1 MVNRLP
7 FTILLVGIS
16 IAIIVLTMRFMSSDI
31 ERDIKAKYLKAGDF
45 DLLHEG
51 KAFSLGQ
58 LRGHP
63 VILYFGY
70 TYCPDVCPVGLSKIR
85 DVLSSHED
93 FKDVPALF
101 ITVDPHRDDDKRLKE
116 YTGFFH
122 PNIIPLSGSVEQIT
136 SVSSA
141 YGTFFRSGREKA
153 GEGNS
158 YTVDHSAFVYLLDDQ
173 GRLMRVLD
181 HDVQA
186 EQISELLHKLL

>member
-1 MVNRLP
+1 M
-7 FTILLVGIS
+7 
-16 IAIIVLTMRFMSSDI
+16 
-31 ERDIKAKYLKAGDF
+31 
-45 DLLHEG
+45 
-51 KAFSLGQ
+51 
-58 LRGHP
+58 
-63 VILYFGY
+63 
-70 TYCPDVCPVGLSKIR
+70 
-85 DVLSSHED
+85 
-93 FKDVPALF
+93 
-101 ITVDPHRDDDKRLKE
+101 
-116 YTGFFH
+116 
-122 PNIIPLSGSVEQIT
+122 IPLSGSVEQIT